1 MQLQFIYVSCFKSDA
16 SDILP
21 QNYSKETC
29 MYLSIRARYP
39 LKLTSLFFFEKGPI
53 LQKLPVVWSNN
64 AISGLLRFRWLH
76 SVAAAWCTRMVVAF
90 VASF

>member
-29 MYLSIRARYP
+29 LYLSIRARYP
-39 LKLTSLFFFEKGPI
+39 LKLTSR
-53 LQKLPVVWSNN
+53 S
-64 AISGLLRFRWLH
+64 LLRERTDTTK
-76 SVAAAWCTRMVVAF
+76 VARRLKQRRDIRTFAFPTVALGCNNVMHKMVAAF